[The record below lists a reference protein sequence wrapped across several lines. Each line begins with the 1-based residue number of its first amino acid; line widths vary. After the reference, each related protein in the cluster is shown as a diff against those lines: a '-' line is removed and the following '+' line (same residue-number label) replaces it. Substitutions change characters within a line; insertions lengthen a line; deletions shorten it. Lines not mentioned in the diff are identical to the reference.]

1 LAREISIKIAG
12 RASNFLINVMTN
24 FSSKLIGVLSLV
36 AVLLAGCEAAEFRD
50 AADAEVYGILKQR
63 GSDVLGAEQDYD
75 IRTVWSG
82 RAPDAIPPA
91 EIITERFNDNA
102 RVLTLEDA
110 LGMAVTN
117 NRAYQLQKET
127 LYLSALSLTGTRH
140 KFVWQPTKSTA
151 DLGFVRESDKGL
163 KGDSDLDLTFSKL
176 FKTGGTLTASLAN
189 NLVLYFNGK
198 PKVPDFTLKL
208 TQPLLRG
215 AGRAI
220 AEEVLTQAERDVV
233 YAVRNFSHYQKTF
246 AIETVSEYFRILQ
259 KKDSVR
265 NSYSNYQNL
274 QASRARA
281 EAMVEAQRL
290 PKFQVDQAR
299 QEELSSR
306 VKYLAAVESYR
317 AALDA
322 FKQRLGLPLGEDLKL
337 DDAALRELV
346 QGGLT
351 PLNLNARNGYLI
363 AVTNRLDM
371 LNQIDMYEDSQRKVR
386 VAADNLQPSLNLVAD
401 ASLTKQFYSSFSP
414 EDFAANAGLQLG
426 LPFDK
431 LTERNAYR
439 TSLISFEKQLRALA
453 TALDGLREDIRQ
465 GVRQLAQ
472 QRENYFIQQNAL
484 ALAEQRVTVM
494 PLLLDANQA
503 DIRDQ
508 LEAQADLVS
517 AQNAVTG
524 AMVNYHVARWNLL
537 KNLGIMRVETEQF
550 WLKNQPISGVVAPIL
565 SGAGARLPN
574 VVTPGQVFGEQK

>member
-1 LAREISIKIAG
+1 
-12 RASNFLINVMTN
+12 MTN
-24 FSSKLIGVLSLV
+24 YSFKLFGILLLV
-36 AVLLAGCEAAEFRD
+36 AVLLAGCEAAKFRD
-50 AADAEVYGILKQR
+50 AADDEVYGILKQR

-75 IRTVWSG
+75 IRTAWSA

-91 EIITERFNDNA
+91 EIITDRFNDNA
-102 RVLTLEDA
+102 RVLTLEAA

-140 KFVWQPTKSTA
+140 RFVWQPTTSTA
-151 DLGFVRESDKGL
+151 DLGLVRESDKGL
-163 KGDSDLDLTFSKL
+163 KGDSNLDLTFSKL
-176 FKTGGTLTASLAN
+176 FKTGGTLTATLAN
-189 NLVLYFNGK
+189 DLVLYFNGK
-198 PKVPDFTLKL
+198 PKVPDITLKL

-233 YAVRNFSHYQKTF
+233 YAVRDFSHYQKTF

-274 QASRARA
+274 QGARARA
-281 EAMVEAQRL
+281 EAMVDAQRL

-299 QEELSSR
+299 QKELSSR
-306 VKYLAAVESYR
+306 VKYLTAVESYR

-337 DDAALRELV
+337 DDTALRALV
-346 QGGLT
+346 QRGLT

-371 LNQIDMYEDSQRKVR
+371 LNQIDKYEDSQRKVR
-386 VAADNLQPSLNLVAD
+386 VAADNLQPSLNLVVD
-401 ASLTKQFYSSFSP
+401 ASLTKQFFSSFSP

-426 LPFDK
+426 LPLDK

-453 TALDGLREDIRQ
+453 TELDGLREDIRQ

-472 QRENYFIQQNAL
+472 ERENYFIQQNAL
-484 ALAEQRVTVM
+484 ALAQQRVTVM

-517 AQNAVTG
+517 AQNAVTS
-524 AMVNYHVARWNLL
+524 AMVNYHVARWKLL
-537 KNLGIMRVETEQF
+537 KNLGIMRVEAGQF
-550 WLKNQPISGVVAPIL
+550 WLKNQPIPGVPAPVNPSI
-565 SGAGARLPN
+565 GAQLPN

>member
-1 LAREISIKIAG
+1 
-12 RASNFLINVMTN
+12 MT
-24 FSSKLIGVLSLV
+24 
-36 AVLLAGCEAAEFRD
+36 GCEAAKFRD

-63 GSDVLGAEQDYD
+63 GTDVLGVEQDYD

-102 RVLTLEDA
+102 RVLTLEAA

-127 LYLSALSLTGTRH
+127 LYLAALSLTGTRH

-151 DLGFVRESDKGL
+151 DLALVRESGKGL

-176 FKTGGTLTASLAN
+176 FKTGGTLTATLAN
-189 NLVLYFNGK
+189 DLVLYFNGK
-198 PKVPDFTLKL
+198 PKVPDITLKL

-233 YAVRNFSHYQKTF
+233 YAVRTFSHYQKTF

-299 QEELSSR
+299 QMEFSSR

-317 AALDA
+317 AALDS

-337 DDAALRELV
+337 DDLALRELV
-346 QGGLT
+346 QEGLT
-351 PLNLNARNGYLI
+351 PLELNARNGYLVAI
-363 AVTNRLDM
+363 TNRLDM
-371 LNQIDMYEDSQRKVR
+371 LNQIDQYEDSQRKVR

-401 ASLTKQFYSSFSP
+401 AKLTDQFYSSFSP
-414 EDFAANAGLQLG
+414 EDFTANAGLQLG
-426 LPFDK
+426 LPLDK

-453 TALDGLREDIRQ
+453 TELDGLREDIRQ
-465 GVRQLAQ
+465 GTRQLAQ

-484 ALAEQRVTVM
+484 ALAQQRVNVM

-537 KNLGIMRVETEQF
+537 KNLGVMRVETGQF
-550 WLKNQPISGVVAPIL
+550 WLKNQPISGMPAPVNT
-565 SGAGARLPN
+565 GAAAQAQNRPIRA
-574 VVTPGQVFGEQK
+574 

>member
-1 LAREISIKIAG
+1 MAHKILIKTTG
-12 RASNFLINVMTN
+12 RASNLLLNMMTN
-24 FSSKLIGVLSLV
+24 YSFKLFGILLLV
-36 AVLLAGCEAAEFRD
+36 AVLLAGCEAAKFRD
-50 AADAEVYGILKQR
+50 AADDEVYGILKQR

-75 IRTVWSG
+75 IRTAWSA

-91 EIITERFNDNA
+91 EIITDRFNDNA
-102 RVLTLEDA
+102 RVLTLEAA

-140 KFVWQPTKSTA
+140 RFVWQPTTSTA
-151 DLGFVRESDKGL
+151 DLGLVRESDKGL
-163 KGDSDLDLTFSKL
+163 KGDSNLDLTFSKL
-176 FKTGGTLTASLAN
+176 FKTGGTLTATLAN
-189 NLVLYFNGK
+189 DLVLYFNGK
-198 PKVPDFTLKL
+198 PKVPDITLKL

-233 YAVRNFSHYQKTF
+233 YAVRDFSHYQKTF

-274 QASRARA
+274 QGARARA
-281 EAMVEAQRL
+281 EAMVDAQRL

-299 QEELSSR
+299 QKELSSR
-306 VKYLAAVESYR
+306 VKYLTAVESYR

-337 DDAALRELV
+337 DDTALRALV
-346 QGGLT
+346 QRGLT

-371 LNQIDMYEDSQRKVR
+371 LNQIDKYEDSQRKVR
-386 VAADNLQPSLNLVAD
+386 VAADNLQPSLNLVVD

-426 LPFDK
+426 LPLDK

-453 TALDGLREDIRQ
+453 TELDGLREDIRQ

-472 QRENYFIQQNAL
+472 ERENYFIQQNAL
-484 ALAEQRVTVM
+484 ALAQQRVTVM

-517 AQNAVTG
+517 AQNAVTS
-524 AMVNYHVARWNLL
+524 AMVNYHVARWKLL
-537 KNLGIMRVETEQF
+537 KNLGIMRVEAGQF
-550 WLKNQPISGVVAPIL
+550 WLKNQPIPGVPAPVNPSI
-565 SGAGARLPN
+565 GAQLPN

>member
-1 LAREISIKIAG
+1 MNLSIV
-12 RASNFLINVMTN
+12 RASNIPFVFKPMKNQLCKYL
-24 FSSKLIGVLSLV
+24 SVLALP
-36 AVLLAGCEAAEFRD
+36 VLLFAGCEASKFRD

-63 GSDVLGAEQDYD
+63 GTDVLGAEQDSA
-75 IRTVWSG
+75 IRTAWSG
-82 RAPDAIPPA
+82 RSPDAIPPV
-91 EIITERFNDNA
+91 EIITDRFNDHA
-102 RVLTLEDA
+102 RMLTLETA
-110 LGMAVTN
+110 LEMAITN
-117 NRAYQLQKET
+117 NRAYQLEKET
-127 LYLSALSLTGTRH
+127 LYLSALSLTGTRN
-140 KFVWQPTKSTA
+140 KFVWLSAQSTV
-151 DLGFVRESDKGL
+151 DLGVARKSDKGL
-163 KGDSDLDLTFSKL
+163 KGDSDLGITFSKL
-176 FKTGGTLTASLAN
+176 FKTGGSLTASLAN
-189 NLVLYFNGK
+189 DLVLFFNGK
-198 PKVPDFTLKL
+198 PKVPDITLKL

-274 QASRARA
+274 QGARARA

-299 QEELSSR
+299 QKELGSR
-306 VKYLAAVESYR
+306 VKYLAVVESYR

-337 DDAALRELV
+337 DDSALRELV
-346 QGGLT
+346 QAGLT
-351 PLNLNARNGYLI
+351 PLELNARNGYLI

-371 LNQIDMYEDSQRKVR
+371 LNQIDKYEDSQRKVR
-386 VAADNLQPSLNLVAD
+386 VAADNLQPSLNLVVD
-401 ASLTKQFYSSFSP
+401 ASLTEQFYSSFSP

-426 LPFDK
+426 LPLDK

-453 TALDGLREDIRQ
+453 TELDGLRDDIRQ

-472 QRENYFIQQNAL
+472 ERENYFIQQNAL
-484 ALAEQRVTVM
+484 ALASQRVTVM

-508 LEAQADLVS
+508 LEAQGDLVS
-517 AQNAVTG
+517 AQNAVTS
-524 AMVNYHVARWNLL
+524 AMVNYHVARWKLL

-550 WLKNQPISGVVAPIL
+550 WLRSQPIPGVPAPVNPDV
-565 SGAGARLPN
+565 GAQLPN

>member
-1 LAREISIKIAG
+1 MIKTTG
-12 RASNFLINVMTN
+12 RASNLLLNMMTN
-24 FSSKLIGVLSLV
+24 YSFKLFGILLLV
-36 AVLLAGCEAAEFRD
+36 AVLLAGCEAAKFRD
-50 AADAEVYGILKQR
+50 AADDEVYGILKQR

-75 IRTVWSG
+75 IRTAWSA

-91 EIITERFNDNA
+91 EIITDRFNDNA
-102 RVLTLEDA
+102 RVLTLEAA

-140 KFVWQPTKSTA
+140 RFVWQPTTSTA
-151 DLGFVRESDKGL
+151 DLGLVRESDKGL
-163 KGDSDLDLTFSKL
+163 KGDSNLDLTFSKL
-176 FKTGGTLTASLAN
+176 FKTGGTLTATLAN
-189 NLVLYFNGK
+189 DLVLYFNGK
-198 PKVPDFTLKL
+198 PKVPDITLKL

-233 YAVRNFSHYQKTF
+233 YAVRDFSHYQKTF

-274 QASRARA
+274 QGARARA
-281 EAMVEAQRL
+281 EAMVDAQRL

-299 QEELSSR
+299 QKELSSR
-306 VKYLAAVESYR
+306 VKYLTAVESYR

-337 DDAALRELV
+337 DDTALRALV
-346 QGGLT
+346 QRGLT

-371 LNQIDMYEDSQRKVR
+371 LNQIDKYEDSQRKVR
-386 VAADNLQPSLNLVAD
+386 VAADNLQPSLNLVVD

-426 LPFDK
+426 LPLDK

-453 TALDGLREDIRQ
+453 TELDGLREDIRQ

-472 QRENYFIQQNAL
+472 ERENYFIQQNAL
-484 ALAEQRVTVM
+484 ALAQQRVTVM

-517 AQNAVTG
+517 AQNAVTS
-524 AMVNYHVARWNLL
+524 AMVNYHVARWKLL
-537 KNLGIMRVETEQF
+537 KNLGIMRVEAGQF
-550 WLKNQPISGVVAPIL
+550 WLKNQPIPGVPAPVNPSI
-565 SGAGARLPN
+565 GAQLPN

>member
-1 LAREISIKIAG
+1 VDIINERFRD
-12 RASNFLINVMTN
+12 RAS
-24 FSSKLIGVLSLV
+24 
-36 AVLLAGCEAAEFRD
+36 
-50 AADAEVYGILKQR
+50 
-63 GSDVLGAEQDYD
+63 
-75 IRTVWSG
+75 
-82 RAPDAIPPA
+82 
-91 EIITERFNDNA
+91 
-102 RVLTLEDA
+102 VLTLEAA
-110 LGMAVTN
+110 LGMAITN

-140 KFVWQPTKSTA
+140 KFVWQPTTSTA
-151 DLGFVRESDKGL
+151 DLGIDRDSSKGL

-176 FKTGGTLTASLAN
+176 FKTGGTLTATLAN
-189 NLVLYFNGK
+189 DLVLYFNGK
-198 PKVPDFTLKL
+198 PKVPDITLKL

-233 YAVRNFSHYQKTF
+233 YAVRDFSHYQKTF

-274 QASRARA
+274 QGARARA
-281 EAMVEAQRL
+281 EAMVDAQRL
-290 PKFQVDQAR
+290 PKYQVDQAR
-299 QEELSSR
+299 QKELSSR

-317 AALDA
+317 AALDT
-322 FKQRLGLPLGEDLKL
+322 FKQRLALPLGEDLKL
-337 DDAALRELV
+337 DDAALRVLV
-346 QGGLT
+346 QTGLT
-351 PLNLNARNGYLI
+351 PLKLNARNGYLI
-363 AVTNRLDM
+363 AVTNRLDL
-371 LNQIDMYEDSQRKVR
+371 LNRIDQYEDSQRKVR
-386 VAADNLQPSLNLVAD
+386 VSADNLQPSLNLVVD
-401 ASLTKQFYSSFSP
+401 ASLTEQFYSSFSP
-414 EDFAANAGLQLG
+414 ENFSANAGLQLG
-426 LPFDK
+426 LPLDK

-453 TALDGLREDIRQ
+453 SELDELREDIRQ
-465 GVRQLAQ
+465 GIRQLAQ
-472 QRENYFIQQNAL
+472 EHENYFIQQNAL
-484 ALAEQRVTVM
+484 ALAQQRVNVM

-537 KNLGIMRVETEQF
+537 KDLGVMRVETVQF
-550 WLKNQPISGVVAPIL
+550 WLGNQPLLGVVAPVIPNA
-565 SGAGARLPN
+565 AGQLPN

>member
-1 LAREISIKIAG
+1 
-12 RASNFLINVMTN
+12 
-24 FSSKLIGVLSLV
+24 
-36 AVLLAGCEAAEFRD
+36 
-50 AADAEVYGILKQR
+50 
-63 GSDVLGAEQDYD
+63 
-75 IRTVWSG
+75 
-82 RAPDAIPPA
+82 
-91 EIITERFNDNA
+91 
-102 RVLTLEDA
+102 
-110 LGMAVTN
+110 
-117 NRAYQLQKET
+117 
-127 LYLSALSLTGTRH
+127 
-140 KFVWQPTKSTA
+140 
-151 DLGFVRESDKGL
+151 
-163 KGDSDLDLTFSKL
+163 
-176 FKTGGTLTASLAN
+176 
-189 NLVLYFNGK
+189 
-198 PKVPDFTLKL
+198 
-208 TQPLLRG
+208 
-215 AGRAI
+215 
-220 AEEVLTQAERDVV
+220 
-233 YAVRNFSHYQKTF
+233 
-246 AIETVSEYFRILQ
+246 VSEYFRILQ

-346 QGGLT
+346 QTGLT
-351 PLNLNARNGYLI
+351 PLDLNARNGYLI

-371 LNQIDMYEDSQRKVR
+371 LNQIDKYEDSQRKVR
-386 VAADNLQPSLNLVAD
+386 VAADNLQPSLNLVVD

-414 EDFAANAGLQLG
+414 EEFAANAGLQLG

-439 TSLISFEKQLRALA
+439 TSLINFEKQLRALA
-453 TALDGLREDIRQ
+453 TELDGLREDIRQ

-484 ALAEQRVTVM
+484 ALAEQRVNVM

-524 AMVNYHVARWNLL
+524 AMVSYHVARWNLL
-537 KNLGIMRVETEQF
+537 KNLGVIRVEAGQF
-550 WLKNQPISGVVAPIL
+550 WLKNQPIPGVPAPVNL
-565 SGAGARLPN
+565 GVGAQLPN
-574 VVTPGQVFGEQK
+574 VVTPGQVFGEQ

>member
-1 LAREISIKIAG
+1 
-12 RASNFLINVMTN
+12 
-24 FSSKLIGVLSLV
+24 
-36 AVLLAGCEAAEFRD
+36 
-50 AADAEVYGILKQR
+50 
-63 GSDVLGAEQDYD
+63 
-75 IRTVWSG
+75 
-82 RAPDAIPPA
+82 
-91 EIITERFNDNA
+91 
-102 RVLTLEDA
+102 
-110 LGMAVTN
+110 
-117 NRAYQLQKET
+117 
-127 LYLSALSLTGTRH
+127 
-140 KFVWQPTKSTA
+140 
-151 DLGFVRESDKGL
+151 
-163 KGDSDLDLTFSKL
+163 
-176 FKTGGTLTASLAN
+176 
-189 NLVLYFNGK
+189 
-198 PKVPDFTLKL
+198 VPDITLKL

-233 YAVRNFSHYQKTF
+233 YAVRTFSHYQKTF

-299 QEELSSR
+299 QMEFSSR

-317 AALDA
+317 AALDS

-337 DDAALRELV
+337 DDLALRELV
-346 QGGLT
+346 QEGLT
-351 PLNLNARNGYLI
+351 PLELNARNGYLVAI
-363 AVTNRLDM
+363 TNRLDM
-371 LNQIDMYEDSQRKVR
+371 LNQIDQYEDSQRKVR

-401 ASLTKQFYSSFSP
+401 AKLTDQFYSSFSP
-414 EDFAANAGLQLG
+414 EDFTANAGLQLG
-426 LPFDK
+426 LPLDK

-453 TALDGLREDIRQ
+453 TELDGLREDIRQ
-465 GVRQLAQ
+465 GTRQLAQ

-484 ALAEQRVTVM
+484 ALAQQRVNVM

-537 KNLGIMRVETEQF
+537 KNLGVMRVETGQF
-550 WLKNQPISGVVAPIL
+550 WLKNQPIPGMPAPVNT
-565 SGAGARLPN
+565 GAAAQLPS
-574 VVTPGQVFGEQK
+574 VVTPKEVFGE

>member
-1 LAREISIKIAG
+1 MCKYL
-12 RASNFLINVMTN
+12 
-24 FSSKLIGVLSLV
+24 GVLALP
-36 AVLLAGCEAAEFRD
+36 VLLFAGCEAAKFRD

-63 GSDVLGAEQDYD
+63 GTDVLGAEQDYG
-75 IRTVWSG
+75 IGTEWSG

-91 EIITERFNDNA
+91 EIITARFNDHA
-102 RVLTLEDA
+102 RVLTLEAA
-110 LGMAVTN
+110 LEMAVTN

-140 KFVWQPTKSTA
+140 KFVWQPTKSTESTA
-151 DLGFVRESDKGL
+151 DLGLGRDSSKGL
-163 KGDSDLDLTFSKL
+163 KGDSDLDLTFTKL

-189 NLVLYFNGK
+189 DLVLYFNGK
-198 PKVPDFTLKL
+198 PKVPDITLKL

-281 EAMVEAQRL
+281 EAMVAAQRL

-346 QGGLT
+346 QRGLT

-386 VAADNLQPSLNLVAD
+386 VAADNLQPSLNLVVD

-414 EDFAANAGLQLG
+414 EEFAANAGLQLG

-439 TSLISFEKQLRALA
+439 TSLISFEKQLRSLA
-453 TALDGLREDIRQ
+453 TELDGLREDIRQ

-508 LEAQADLVS
+508 LEAQGDLVS
-517 AQNAVTG
+517 AQNAVTS
-524 AMVNYHVARWNLL
+524 AMVNYHVARWKLL
-537 KNLGIMRVETEQF
+537 KNLGIMRVGTGQF
-550 WLKNQPISGVVAPIL
+550 WLKTQPIPGVPAPVNPDV
-565 SGAGARLPN
+565 GAQLPN
-574 VVTPGQVFGEQK
+574 VVTPGQVFGEQKQK

>member
-1 LAREISIKIAG
+1 MKFLLCKSVCGLALA
-12 RASNFLINVMTN
+12 A
-24 FSSKLIGVLSLV
+24 
-36 AVLLAGCEAAEFRD
+36 LLFGGCEAAKYRD
-50 AADAEVYGILKQR
+50 AADAEVYDILKQR
-63 GSDVLGAEQDYD
+63 ATDVLGAEQDYD
-75 IRTVWSG
+75 IRTAWSG

-102 RVLTLEDA
+102 RVLTLEAA

-117 NRAYQLQKET
+117 NRAYQLQKES
-127 LYLSALSLTGTRH
+127 LYLAALSLTGTRH

-151 DLGFVRESDKGL
+151 DLGIVREADHGL

-176 FKTGGTLTASLAN
+176 FKTGGTLTATLAN
-189 NLVLYFNGK
+189 DLVLYFNGK
-198 PKVPDFTLKL
+198 PKVPDITLKL

-233 YAVRNFSHYQKTF
+233 YEVRNFSQYQKTF

-299 QEELSSR
+299 QMEFSSR
-306 VKYLAAVESYR
+306 VKYLATVESYR
-317 AALDA
+317 AALDS

-337 DDAALRELV
+337 DDLALRELV
-346 QGGLT
+346 QEGLT
-351 PLNLNARNGYLI
+351 PLELNARNGYLI

-371 LNQIDMYEDSQRKVR
+371 LNQIDKYEDSQRKVR
-386 VAADNLQPSLNLVAD
+386 VAADNLQPSLNLVVD
-401 ASLTKQFYSSFSP
+401 AKLTDQFYSSFSP
-414 EDFAANAGLQLG
+414 EDFSANAGLQLG
-426 LPFDK
+426 LPLDQ

-439 TSLISFEKQLRALA
+439 TSLISFEKQLRTLA
-453 TALDGLREDIRQ
+453 TELDGLREEIRQ
-465 GVRQLAQ
+465 GTRQLAQ
-472 QRENYFIQQNAL
+472 ERENYFIQQNAL
-484 ALAEQRVTVM
+484 ALAQQRVNVM

-537 KNLGIMRVETEQF
+537 KNLGIMRVGTGQF
-550 WLKNQPISGVVAPIL
+550 WLKNQPLPGVSAAINT
-565 SGAGARLPN
+565 GAAAQLPS
-574 VVTPGQVFGEQK
+574 VVTPKEVFGE

>member
-1 LAREISIKIAG
+1 MEKLP
-12 RASNFLINVMTN
+12 NF
-24 FSSKLIGVLSLV
+24 FCVLFV
-36 AVLLAGCEAAEFRD
+36 AALLFAGCEAAKFRD
-50 AADAEVYGILKQR
+50 AADAEVYGILKHR
-63 GSDVLGAEQDYD
+63 GTDVLGAEQDYG
-75 IRTVWSG
+75 IGTEWSG

-91 EIITERFNDNA
+91 EIITARFNDHA
-102 RVLTLEDA
+102 RVLTLEAA
-110 LGMAVTN
+110 LEMAVTN

-151 DLGFVRESDKGL
+151 DLGLARESDKGL
-163 KGDSDLDLTFSKL
+163 KGDSDLDLTFTKL

-189 NLVLYFNGK
+189 DLVLYFNGK
-198 PKVPDFTLKL
+198 PKVPDITLKL

-281 EAMVEAQRL
+281 EAMVDAQRL

-346 QGGLT
+346 QRGLT

-426 LPFDK
+426 LPLDK

-453 TALDGLREDIRQ
+453 TELDGLREDIRQ

-537 KNLGIMRVETEQF
+537 KNLGIMRVETGQF
-550 WLKNQPISGVVAPIL
+550 WLKNQPIPGVAAPIL

>member
-1 LAREISIKIAG
+1 MEKLTA
-12 RASNFLINVMTN
+12 
-24 FSSKLIGVLSLV
+24 KLIGTFSL
-36 AVLLAGCEAAEFRD
+36 AALLFAGCEAAKFRD

-63 GSDVLGAEQDYD
+63 GTDVLGAEQDYG
-75 IRTVWSG
+75 IGTEWSG

-91 EIITERFNDNA
+91 EIITARFNDNA
-102 RVLTLEDA
+102 RVLTLNAA
-110 LGMAVTN
+110 LGMAITN

-151 DLGFVRESDKGL
+151 DLGIVRESDKGL

-176 FKTGGTLTASLAN
+176 FKTGGTLTATLAN
-189 NLVLYFNGK
+189 DLVLYFNGK
-198 PKVPDFTLKL
+198 PKVPDITLKL

-306 VKYLAAVESYR
+306 VKYLAAVEGYR

-337 DDAALRELV
+337 DDTALRELV
-346 QGGLT
+346 QTGLT
-351 PLNLNARNGYLI
+351 PLELNARNGYLI

-371 LNQIDMYEDSQRKVR
+371 LNQIDKYEDSQRKVR
-386 VAADNLQPSLNLVAD
+386 VSADALQPSLNLVAD
-401 ASLTKQFYSSFSP
+401 ASLTKQFCSSFSP

-439 TSLISFEKQLRALA
+439 TSLINFEKQLRTLA
-453 TALDGLREDIRQ
+453 TQLDGLREAIRQ

-484 ALAEQRVTVM
+484 ALAQQRVNVM

-524 AMVNYHVARWNLL
+524 AMVNYHIARWNLL
-537 KNLGIMRVETEQF
+537 KNLGIMRVETGQF
-550 WLKNQPISGVVAPIL
+550 WLKNQPIPGGVAPVNPL
-565 SGAGARLPN
+565 GGAQLPN
-574 VVTPGQVFGEQK
+574 LITPGQVFGEQK

>member
-1 LAREISIKIAG
+1 M
-12 RASNFLINVMTN
+12 MTN
-24 FSSKLIGVLSLV
+24 CSSKLIGILSLV
-36 AVLLAGCEAAEFRD
+36 TVLLAGCEAAKFRD

-75 IRTVWSG
+75 IRTVWSE
-82 RAPDAIPPA
+82 RAPDAIPPVD
-91 EIITERFNDNA
+91 IINERFIDNA
-102 RVLTLEDA
+102 RVLSLEAA
-110 LGMAVTN
+110 LGMAITN

-151 DLGFVRESDKGL
+151 DLGLARESDKGL
-163 KGDSDLDLTFSKL
+163 KGDSNLDLTFSKL
-176 FKTGGTLTASLAN
+176 FKTGGTLTATLAN
-189 NLVLYFNGK
+189 DLVLYFNGK
-198 PKVPDFTLKL
+198 PKVPDITLKL

-233 YAVRNFSHYQKTF
+233 YAVRRFSHFQKTF
-246 AIETVSEYFRILQ
+246 SIETVSEYFRILQ

-322 FKQRLGLPLGEDLKL
+322 FKQRLGLPLGEDLRL

-346 QGGLT
+346 QTGLT
-351 PLNLNARNGYLI
+351 PMELSARNGYLI

-371 LNQIDMYEDSQRKVR
+371 LNQIDQYEDAQRKVR
-386 VAADNLQPSLNLVAD
+386 VAADNLKPNLNFVAD
-401 ASLTKQFYSSFSP
+401 MSLTEQFYSSFSP
-414 EDFAANAGLQLG
+414 EEFTANTGLQLG
-426 LPFDK
+426 LPLDK
-431 LTERNAYR
+431 LSERNAYR
-439 TSLISFEKQLRALA
+439 TSLISFEKQLRTLA
-453 TALDGLREDIRQ
+453 TELDGLREDIRQ
-465 GVRQLAQ
+465 GIRQLAQ
-472 QRENYFIQQNAL
+472 QQENYLIQQSAL
-484 ALAEQRVTVM
+484 ALALQRVTVM

-524 AMVNYHVARWNLL
+524 AIVNYHVARWNLL
-537 KNLGIMRVETEQF
+537 KNLGVMRVEAGQF
-550 WLKNQPISGVVAPIL
+550 WLEKQPVPGVPPANPG
-565 SGAGARLPN
+565 GAAQLPD
-574 VVTPGQVFGEQK
+574 VVTPEEVFGERE

>member
-1 LAREISIKIAG
+1 
-12 RASNFLINVMTN
+12 MT
-24 FSSKLIGVLSLV
+24 
-36 AVLLAGCEAAEFRD
+36 GCEAAKFRD

-63 GSDVLGAEQDYD
+63 GTDVLGVEQDYD

-102 RVLTLEDA
+102 RVLTLEAA

-127 LYLSALSLTGTRH
+127 LYLAALSLTGTRH

-151 DLGFVRESDKGL
+151 DLGLVRESGKGL

-176 FKTGGTLTASLAN
+176 FKTGGTLTATLAN
-189 NLVLYFNGK
+189 DLVLYFNGK
-198 PKVPDFTLKL
+198 PKVPDITLKL

-233 YAVRNFSHYQKTF
+233 YAVRTFSHYQKTF

-299 QEELSSR
+299 QMEFSSR

-317 AALDA
+317 AALDS

-337 DDAALRELV
+337 DDLALRELV
-346 QGGLT
+346 QEGLT
-351 PLNLNARNGYLI
+351 PLELNARNGYLVAI
-363 AVTNRLDM
+363 TNRLDM
-371 LNQIDMYEDSQRKVR
+371 LNQIDQYEDSQRKVR

-401 ASLTKQFYSSFSP
+401 AKLTDQFYSSFSP
-414 EDFAANAGLQLG
+414 EDFTANAGLQLG
-426 LPFDK
+426 LPLDK

-453 TALDGLREDIRQ
+453 TELDGLREDIRQ
-465 GVRQLAQ
+465 GTRQLAQ

-484 ALAEQRVTVM
+484 ALAQQRVNVM

-537 KNLGIMRVETEQF
+537 KNLGVMRVETGQF
-550 WLKNQPISGVVAPIL
+550 WLKNQPIPGMPAPVNT
-565 SGAGARLPN
+565 GAAAQLPS
-574 VVTPGQVFGEQK
+574 VVTPKEVFGE